1 MNPYILLYPKNW
13 QDLKYR
19 NPRNIKIV
27 KGENL
32 NLSKYPEIKKK
43 INKEWG
49 KRKVENKKIFSGAIY
64 RLSGYSIKNGV
75 LILEIGLTNYKE
87 VVGTNYLFDSNKKFF
102 NHLLRLGAKEGNP
115 YKYFSMALS
124 VGTVIETKDKYVL
137 ITRRSKKTGVY
148 SNTFHTIAGQTEPKL
163 FRKKP
168 IDFSESMAE
177 EIETEVGL
185 KKNEYKIYFT
195 ALIINNQ
202 NLKPEL
208 TFVAKTKRKLI
219 DILLRKKTE
228 SFEFELVFGIKKEE
242 LKKFFKSFPQ
252 REFCPPGLA
261 AWEIYSKIER
271 L

>member
-1 MNPYILLYPKNW
+1 MKPYTLLYPKNW
-13 QDLKYR
+13 QDLKYK
-19 NPRNIKIV
+19 NSRNIKII

-32 NLSKYPEIKKK
+32 NLSKYSGIKKK
-43 INKEWG
+43 IGKEWR
-49 KRKVENKKIFSGAIY
+49 KRKAKNKKIFSGAIY
-64 RLSGYSIKNGV
+64 RLSGYSIKNGALV
-75 LILEIGLTNYKE
+75 LEIGLTDYKE
-87 VVGTNYLFDSNKKFF
+87 AVGTNYLFDSDKKFF
-102 NHLLRLGAKEGNP
+102 NHLLRIGAKEGNP

-124 VGTVIETKDKYVL
+124 VGAVIETKDKYVL
-137 ITRRSKKTGVY
+137 ITRRSKETESY

-177 EIETEVGL
+177 EIEAEAGL

-208 TFVAKTKRKLI
+208 TFVAKSKRKLV

-228 SFEFELVFGIKKEE
+228 AFEFKLFFGIKKEG
-242 LKKFFKSFPQ
+242 LKKFLKSFPQ
-252 REFCPPGLA
+252 KEFCPTGLA
-261 AWEIYSKIER
+261 AWKFYSKIEK